1 MLDYFQIK
9 GGKMIKKLAIVVLN
23 YYNYELTI
31 QAVKQALE
39 YYPKNYYCI
48 VDNNSPNGSYS
59 IIKKEYENIEN
70 VYVVKNRKNKGYALG
85 NNFGVR
91 TALSLWPKIGYV
103 AIMNPDV
110 IIDSDTK
117 LEKMLYLLEE
127 DEQLATIAPLMIYN
141 QKIIPELLAV
151 KRINNIQFV
160 YNYFAIFKNINPNLY
175 RRYNINKHYLS
186 YVDALPGS
194 FFIIKI
200 GAFKEVGFFDKHT
213 FLYCEERILGVKL
226 SKKKYRSAIYWKG
239 FFIHDHTDKDSEP
252 FQNKFRHF
260 LFWLKSYHY
269 FLSKYLNIN
278 ITLLKILSI
287 FVIPLK
293 IIEIVAIKFIKERI

>member
-1 MLDYFQIK
+1 
-9 GGKMIKKLAIVVLN
+9 MIKRLAIVVLN

-127 DEQLATIAPLMIYN
+127 NERLAAIAPLMIYN
-141 QKIIPELLAV
+141 QKIIPERLAL
-151 KRINNIQFV
+151 KKIGNKHFV
-160 YNYFAIFKNINPNLY
+160 LNYFAIFKNLNPYLY
-175 RRYNINKHYLS
+175 RRYKINKNYLS
-186 YVDALPGS
+186 YVDALQGS
-194 FFIIKI
+194 FFIIKV
-200 GAFKEVGFFDKHT
+200 GAFKEVGFFDEHT
-213 FLYCEERILGVKL
+213 FLYYEERILGVKL
-226 SKKKYRSAIYWKG
+226 SKKNYKSAIYWKG
-239 FFIHDHTDKDSEP
+239 FFIHDHKEKDSEP
-252 FQNKFRHF
+252 LQSKFRLF
-260 LFWLKSYHY
+260 LIWLKSYHY
-269 FLSKYLNIN
+269 FLNKYLNIN
-278 ITLLKILSI
+278 KTLLKILGI
-287 FVIPLK
+287 IVIPFK
-293 IIEIVAIKFIKERI
+293 IIEIVAIKFIKNRK